1 MYIEEV
7 CFSVLMIIIGG
18 FLFAWRKAIKE
29 QIVDNEKSWIYRFF
43 YSGIYLLL
51 SFFRKR
57 FSIRLRGDKLEQK
70 RKLFIGKSEEQIF
83 YEYYGKVGCMLAGV
97 IIIGLI
103 LIAMSGLIVQ
113 KGNLIDGY
121 VIKRDDVLGTEKS
134 VSVEAKTDGEKKE
147 VTITVP
153 QQKYSETELEKKFQ
167 EAKEYISQT
176 YLGLNTSAEQVE
188 TSLNLVSSI
197 PNSAVTVDWNIG
209 NDGLVDTDGSILNQS
224 LEKSQQ
230 TEITAILSYGEAEEK
245 IVKSIIIIPI
255 KRTKEELFW
264 KEWQLQTEKNTKA
277 SETSGY
283 LHLPQ
288 KVNGRKLQYKEK
300 GVRIT
305 YVLLCIICFL
315 FFVIPIYA
323 ENNLQKETKKREEEL
338 KISYPD
344 FVEHFVLLIGAGL
357 NIKGAWERIVKDYKK
372 EKATE
377 PEKFQYVYE
386 EMNISLQDM
395 DNGMSEAR
403 AYELFGKRTGLL
415 QYMKFCTLIVQN
427 MRKGSDDLLKLLD
440 YEVADAFRER
450 KENAKALGEKAGTK
464 LLLPMMLML
473 VIVFVLILYAAFQGM

>member
-1 MYIEEV
+1 MYIEEA
-7 CFSVLMIIIGG
+7 CFIVLMVFIGG

-43 YSGIYLLL
+43 YSGVYFLLR
-51 SFFRKR
+51 FFRQK
-57 FSIRLRGDKLEQK
+57 FSFRLKGDKLEQK

-83 YEYYGKVGCMLAGV
+83 YEYYGKVGSMLVGV

-113 KGNLIDGY
+113 KGDLIDGY

-134 VSVEAKTDGEKKE
+134 VSVEAKTNGEKKE
-147 VTITVP
+147 VTIVVP
-153 QQKYSETELEKKFQ
+153 RQKYSETKLKKKFQ

-176 YLGLNTSAEQVE
+176 YLGLNASAEQIE
-188 TSLNLVSSI
+188 TSLNLVNSV
-197 PNSAVTVDWNIG
+197 PDSAVTVTWNLG

-224 LEKSQQ
+224 LEKSQH
-230 TEITAILSYGEAEEK
+230 TEIMAILSYGEAEEK
-245 IVKSIIIIPI
+245 VVKSITIMPV
-255 KRTKEELFW
+255 KRTREELFW
-264 KEWQLQTEKNTKA
+264 KEWQLQVEKNTKA

-283 LHLPQ
+283 LHLP
-288 KVNGRKLQYKEK
+288 KNVRGRKLRYEEK
-300 GVRIT
+300 RVQST
-305 YVLLCIICFL
+305 YVLLCVICFL
-315 FFVIPIYA
+315 VFAIPIYA
-323 ENNLQKETKKREEEL
+323 ENSLQKKSKKREEEL

-357 NIKGAWERIVKDYKK
+357 NIKGAWERIVRDYKK
-372 EKATE
+372 EKATQ

-395 DNGMSEAR
+395 DNGMSAAR